1 MSDQTT
7 IKHSIVKPV
16 VKSVSTPKAP
26 KTPSIPK
33 LKFKDLSESPT
44 PAPPGPLAAVASTS
58 VATPAEPSVA
68 KSSPKIVFKNLAV
81 DKKKDPPKQADL
93 FSDAVH
99 LDRYV
104 NNKYV
109 QTGPPKVSYFASIAT
124 NYWLLWKKLK
134 KSHLPIICLIVD

>member
-1 MSDQTT
+1 M
-7 IKHSIVKPV
+7 
-16 VKSVSTPKAP
+16 
-26 KTPSIPK
+26 
-33 LKFKDLSESPT
+33 KFKDLSESPT

-58 VATPAEPSVA
+58 VATASEPSVA

-109 QTGPPKVSYFASIAT
+109 QTGPPKVSYFAPIAT
-124 NYWLLWKKLK
+124 NYWLLFQ
-134 KSHLPIICLIVD
+134 

>member
-1 MSDQTT
+1 M
-7 IKHSIVKPV
+7 ISINIFFIWPKLGARAEIRKKIFGLLVDLKMP
-16 VKSVSTPKAP
+16 KFPFEINWLFKAP

-58 VATPAEPSVA
+58 VATAAEPSVA

-109 QTGPPKVSYFASIAT
+109 
-124 NYWLLWKKLK
+124 
-134 KSHLPIICLIVD
+134 

>member
-1 MSDQTT
+1 MPKFPFE
-7 IKHSIVKPV
+7 INWLF
-16 VKSVSTPKAP
+16 KAP

-44 PAPPGPLAAVASTS
+44 PAPAGPLAAVASTS
-58 VATPAEPSVA
+58 VASAAESSVA

-109 QTGPPKVSYFASIAT
+109 QPEPQKMSYHDI
-124 NYWLLWKKLK
+124 LLL
-134 KSHLPIICLIVD
+134 LLQ

>member
-58 VATPAEPSVA
+58 VSVTAPETVA

-104 NNKYV
+104 NDKYV
-109 QTGPPKVSYFASIAT
+109 QPGLPKVQG
-124 NYWLLWKKLK
+124 
-134 KSHLPIICLIVD
+134 

>member
-1 MSDQTT
+1 MKLTDLF
-7 IKHSIVKPV
+7 
-16 VKSVSTPKAP
+16 KAP

-33 LKFKDLSESPT
+33 LKFKDLSDSPN

-58 VATPAEPSVA
+58 VASSAEPSVA

-104 NNKYV
+104 NNKYI
-109 QTGPPKVSYFASIAT
+109 QPEPPKVSYFAPIAT
-124 NYWLLWKKLK
+124 VVIK
-134 KSHLPIICLIVD
+134 